1 MNGIHEVR
9 GSIPLGSTNA
19 MNNLG
24 RQPLDAL
31 SSLAWTTCVRA
42 LAGSQPSQAT
52 CQDTYQPFLLWA
64 CPMLNSGKTASIV
77 QCPRRDPS
85 LILESLLACRVP
97 QLRIEFPRLPRQPGG

>member
-1 MNGIHEVR
+1 MTGSHEVR

-31 SSLAWTTCVRA
+31 SRLVWTTCLRA

-52 CQDTYQPFLLWA
+52 CQDTYQPFLLLGMSYA
-64 CPMLNSGKTASIV
+64 
-77 QCPRRDPS
+77 
-85 LILESLLACRVP
+85 
-97 QLRIEFPRLPRQPGG
+97 QLG